1 VPAPLNI
8 LHMHSSFDL
17 GGKEARAVRLMNA
30 FGDRARHTIVSGVP
44 DALSARDAIAKG
56 ISYEIAQNP
65 PPLTGPPTPGRFEA
79 IAKFMRR
86 FDLVLSYNWGGID
99 AVMAKRAF
107 PKGAPPVIHHED
119 GFNADEAVRLKA
131 RRTVYRRIAFGAAHA
146 VVVPSVTLEH
156 LAKTVWK
163 IDAPLL
169 HRISNGI
176 QTSLY
181 ARQPDPKAIPG
192 FERKPGEIVVGAL
205 AGLREVKNLPALVRA
220 VAGCSARIR
229 LVIVGDGPEREKI
242 LRTAANMAM
251 TDQLV
256 MPGFLP
262 DPHRYIGLFDIL
274 SNSSLSEQ
282 FPISIVE
289 GMAAGLP
296 IAATNAGDMLH
307 MVSRENWPLIDEHR
321 NEVGLRDVI
330 QAAAENPSGRAI
342 VGKANRAKAVAEY
355 DEKAMIAAYRTLY
368 EGAVNRPGAL
378 T

>member
-1 VPAPLNI
+1 MPAPLNI

>member
-1 VPAPLNI
+1 MATPLNI

-30 FGDRARHTIVSGVP
+30 FGDRARHTIVSGMP

-65 PPLTGPPTPGRFEA
+65 PPLTGRPSVKRFEA
-79 IAKFMRR
+79 IAKYMRR

-99 AVMAKRAF
+99 AVMARRAF

-119 GFNADEAVRLKA
+119 GFNADEAAKLKA
-131 RRTVYRRIAFGAAHA
+131 RRTVYRRIAFGAAYA

-156 LAKTVWK
+156 LARTVWK
-163 IDAPLL
+163 IDPPLL

-220 VAGCSARIR
+220 VAGCPAKIR
-229 LVIVGDGPEREKI
+229 LVIVGEGPERAKI
-242 LRTAANMAM
+242 ERTAVNMGM
-251 TDQLV
+251 TDQLI

-262 DPHRYIGLFDIL
+262 DPYKYVGLFDIMAL
-274 SNSSLSEQ
+274 SSLSEQ

-307 MVSRENWPLIDEHR
+307 MVARENWPLIDEHR

-330 QAAAENPSGRAI
+330 QAAAENPAGRAV
-342 VGKANRAKAVAEY
+342 VGKANRAKAVTEY
-355 DEKAMIAAYRTLY
+355 DEKAMIASYRSLY
-368 EGAVNRPGAL
+368 EKAVGRPGAL